1 MSQPKVFRV
10 GVTTAGDTSARSSD
24 TGKTLSLPP
33 PPAGKFIDGNL
44 GCAINRGDI
53 KRV

>member
-10 GVTTAGDTSARSSD
+10 GMTTGGDTSARSSD

-33 PPAGKFIDGNL
+33 PSSWRFIDDNL

>member
-10 GVTTAGDTSARSSD
+10 RVTTGGDTSARSSD

-33 PPAGKFIDGNL
+33 PPAWRFIDGNL